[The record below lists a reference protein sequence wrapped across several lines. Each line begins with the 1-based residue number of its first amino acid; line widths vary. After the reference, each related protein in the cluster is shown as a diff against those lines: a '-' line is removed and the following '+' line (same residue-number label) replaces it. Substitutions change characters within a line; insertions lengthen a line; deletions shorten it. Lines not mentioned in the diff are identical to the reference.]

1 MKKDMVRKG
10 SANMGKEVLMKR
22 DKALF
27 NGIVL
32 LLLTAAIL
40 VLLCFLNNEK
50 ELVFLVFACL
60 SFNIIAAYLLGT
72 TKGLYLSVAFVIAFS
87 VYIFY
92 DIVLMGKL
100 ETDSYM
106 NFLVL
111 MCFPVGSFLGGELSA
126 VIEKNMLKIANVSEL
141 EKLVTLDGSTGFY
154 NQQGFFKQLEE
165 EVGRVKRYG
174 TSFSL
179 LLFQISNLQ
188 QLQSIYKKQDI
199 MFIKKT
205 VAEIVASKLRFTDC
219 KGILDDGSIGVILPQ
234 TESGGLDIV
243 VSKIDTA
250 VGLIPVKLSSAKH
263 MVRVRTSLGYATI
276 ENTDTDY
283 KMLYL
288 RAKEDL
294 VNGG

>member
-1 MKKDMVRKG
+1 M
-10 SANMGKEVLMKR
+10 AI
-22 DKALF
+22 F

-32 LLLTAAIL
+32 LLLIAA
-40 VLLCFLNNEK
+40 VMTLLCFLNNEK
-50 ELVFLVFACL
+50 ELVFLIFACL
-60 SFNIIAAYLLGT
+60 SFNIIAAYSLGT
-72 TKGLYLSVAFVIAFS
+72 TKGLYLSIVFVMFFS
-87 VYIFY
+87 MYSLY
-92 DIVLMGKL
+92 DIVLLEKMGA
-100 ETDSYM
+100 DVYID
-106 NFLVL
+106 FLAL
-111 MCFPVGSFLGGELSA
+111 LCFPVGGFLGGELSA
-126 VIEKNMLKIANVSEL
+126 VVEKNMFKIASVYEL

-165 EVGRVKRYG
+165 EVGRAKRYG

-234 TESGGLDIV
+234 TESGGLNIV

-250 VGLIPVKLSSAKH
+250 VGLIPVKLSSAKR

-294 VNGG
+294 VNGS

>member
-1 MKKDMVRKG
+1 MVRKG
-10 SANMGKEVLMKR
+10 SRNMQKKAFVRR
-22 DKALF
+22 DMAIF

-32 LLLTAAIL
+32 LLLIAA
-40 VLLCFLNNEK
+40 VMTLLCFLNNEK
-50 ELVFLVFACL
+50 ELVFLIFACL
-60 SFNIIAAYLLGT
+60 SFNIIAAYSLGT
-72 TKGLYLSVAFVIAFS
+72 TKGLYLSIVFVMFFS
-87 VYIFY
+87 MYSLY
-92 DIVLMGKL
+92 DIVLLEKMGA
-100 ETDSYM
+100 DVYID
-106 NFLVL
+106 FLAL
-111 MCFPVGSFLGGELSA
+111 LCFPVGGFLGGELSA
-126 VIEKNMLKIANVSEL
+126 VVEKNMFKIASVSEL

-165 EVGRVKRYG
+165 EVGRAKRYG

-234 TESGGLDIV
+234 TESGGLNIV

-250 VGLIPVKLSSAKH
+250 VGLIPVKLSSAKR

-294 VNGG
+294 VNGS

>member
-1 MKKDMVRKG
+1 MVRKG
-10 SANMGKEVLMKR
+10 SRNMQKKAFVRR
-22 DKALF
+22 DMAIF

-32 LLLTAAIL
+32 LLLIAAVIT
-40 VLLCFLNNEK
+40 LLCFLNNEK
-50 ELVFLVFACL
+50 ELVFLIFACL
-60 SFNIIAAYLLGT
+60 SFNIIAAYSLGT
-72 TKGLYLSVAFVIAFS
+72 TKGLYLSIVFVMVFGRYS
-87 VYIFY
+87 VY
-92 DIVLMGKL
+92 DIVLLEKMGA
-100 ETDSYM
+100 DVYID
-106 NFLVL
+106 FLAL
-111 MCFPVGSFLGGELSA
+111 LCFPVGGFLGGELSA
-126 VIEKNMLKIANVSEL
+126 VVEKNMFKIASVSEL

-165 EVGRVKRYG
+165 EVGRAKRYG

-205 VAEIVASKLRFTDC
+205 VAEIVASKLRFTDY

-234 TESGGLDIV
+234 TESGGLNIV

-250 VGLIPVKLSSAKH
+250 VGLIPVKLSSAKR

-294 VNGG
+294 VNGS

>member
-1 MKKDMVRKG
+1 MQKKAFVRRDM
-10 SANMGKEVLMKR
+10 AI
-22 DKALF
+22 F

-32 LLLTAAIL
+32 LLLIAA
-40 VLLCFLNNEK
+40 VMTLLCFLNNEK
-50 ELVFLVFACL
+50 ELVFLIFACL
-60 SFNIIAAYLLGT
+60 SFNIIAAYSLGT
-72 TKGLYLSVAFVIAFS
+72 TKGLYLSIVFVMFFS
-87 VYIFY
+87 MYSLY
-92 DIVLMGKL
+92 DIVLLEKMGA
-100 ETDSYM
+100 DVYID
-106 NFLVL
+106 FLAL
-111 MCFPVGSFLGGELSA
+111 LCFPVGGFLGGELSA
-126 VIEKNMLKIANVSEL
+126 VVEKNMFKIASVSEL

-165 EVGRVKRYG
+165 EVGRAKRYG

-234 TESGGLDIV
+234 TESGGLNIV

-250 VGLIPVKLSSAKH
+250 VGLIPAKLSSAKR

-294 VNGG
+294 VNGS

>member
-1 MKKDMVRKG
+1 MQKKAFVRRDM
-10 SANMGKEVLMKR
+10 AI
-22 DKALF
+22 F

-32 LLLTAAIL
+32 LLLIAAVIT
-40 VLLCFLNNEK
+40 LLCFLNNEK
-50 ELVFLVFACL
+50 ELVFLIFACL
-60 SFNIIAAYLLGT
+60 SFNIITAYSLGT
-72 TKGLYLSVAFVIAFS
+72 TKGLYLSIVFVMFFS
-87 VYIFY
+87 MYSLY
-92 DIVLMGKL
+92 DIVLLEKMGA
-100 ETDSYM
+100 DVYID
-106 NFLVL
+106 FLAL
-111 MCFPVGSFLGGELSA
+111 LCFPVGGFLGGELSA
-126 VIEKNMLKIANVSEL
+126 VVEKNMSKIASVSEL

-165 EVGRVKRYG
+165 EVGRAKRYG

-234 TESGGLDIV
+234 TESGGLNIV

-250 VGLIPVKLSSAKH
+250 VGLIPVKLSSAKR

-294 VNGG
+294 VNGS

>member
-1 MKKDMVRKG
+1 MQKKAFVRRDM
-10 SANMGKEVLMKR
+10 AI
-22 DKALF
+22 F

-32 LLLTAAIL
+32 LLLIAA
-40 VLLCFLNNEK
+40 VMTLLCFLNNEK
-50 ELVFLVFACL
+50 ELVFLIFACL
-60 SFNIIAAYLLGT
+60 SFNIIAAYSLGT
-72 TKGLYLSVAFVIAFS
+72 TKGLYLSIVFVMFFS
-87 VYIFY
+87 MSSLY
-92 DIVLMGKL
+92 DIVLLEKMGA
-100 ETDSYM
+100 DVYID
-106 NFLVL
+106 FLAL
-111 MCFPVGSFLGGELSA
+111 LCFPVGGFLGGELSA
-126 VIEKNMLKIANVSEL
+126 VVEKNMFKIASVSEL

-165 EVGRVKRYG
+165 EVGRAKRYG

-234 TESGGLDIV
+234 TESGGLNIV

-250 VGLIPVKLSSAKH
+250 VGLIPVKLSSAKR

-294 VNGG
+294 VNGS

>member
-1 MKKDMVRKG
+1 
-10 SANMGKEVLMKR
+10 MGKEVLMKR

-111 MCFPVGSFLGGELSA
+111 MCFPVGSFLGG
-126 VIEKNMLKIANVSEL
+126 
-141 EKLVTLDGSTGFY
+141 
-154 NQQGFFKQLEE
+154 
-165 EVGRVKRYG
+165 
-174 TSFSL
+174 
-179 LLFQISNLQ
+179 
-188 QLQSIYKKQDI
+188 
-199 MFIKKT
+199 
-205 VAEIVASKLRFTDC
+205 
-219 KGILDDGSIGVILPQ
+219 
-234 TESGGLDIV
+234 
-243 VSKIDTA
+243 
-250 VGLIPVKLSSAKH
+250 
-263 MVRVRTSLGYATI
+263 
-276 ENTDTDY
+276 
-283 KMLYL
+283 
-288 RAKEDL
+288 
-294 VNGG
+294 

>member
-1 MKKDMVRKG
+1 MVRKG
-10 SANMGKEVLMKR
+10 SRNMQKKAFVRR
-22 DKALF
+22 DMAIF

-32 LLLTAAIL
+32 LLLIAAVIT
-40 VLLCFLNNEK
+40 LLCFLNNEK
-50 ELVFLVFACL
+50 ELVFLIFACL
-60 SFNIIAAYLLGT
+60 SFNIITAYSLGT
-72 TKGLYLSVAFVIAFS
+72 TKGLYLSIVFVMFFS
-87 VYIFY
+87 MYSLY
-92 DIVLMGKL
+92 DIVLLEKMGA
-100 ETDSYM
+100 DVYID
-106 NFLVL
+106 FLAL
-111 MCFPVGSFLGGELSA
+111 LCFPVGGFLGGELSA
-126 VIEKNMLKIANVSEL
+126 VVEKNMFKIASVSEL

-165 EVGRVKRYG
+165 EVGRAKRYG

-234 TESGGLDIV
+234 TESGGLNIV

-250 VGLIPVKLSSAKH
+250 VGLIPVKLSSAKR

-294 VNGG
+294 VNGR